1 MIRGRSGRWRFASG
15 PTGTQPVE
23 ALAKMEVPVDVVIR
37 LAEPADIAGLEAWEG
52 FDTPAHRRALR
63 YYLTMQNTD
72 LGAFLVAVVGDYP
85 VAQLFLWYH
94 RDDPTLA
101 DGHEA
106 VSITALRVRSAFR
119 KRGIASRMGAV
130 AEAMARERG
139 FTTITIGTDVDND
152 PALRLYLSWG
162 YTEFKRSMYEWD
174 GKTFPQICLRK
185 SLALTDTSDPAAP
198 APPNQT
204 R

>member
-1 MIRGRSGRWRFASG
+1 
-15 PTGTQPVE
+15 
-23 ALAKMEVPVDVVIR
+23 MEVPVDVMIR
-37 LAEPADIAGLEAWEG
+37 LAEPGDIAGLEAWDG

-119 KRGIASRMGAV
+119 KRGIASRMAAV
-130 AEAMARERG
+130 AEQIARERG
-139 FTTITIGTDVDND
+139 FSTVTIGTDVDND
-152 PALRLYLSWG
+152 PAHRLYLSWG
-162 YTEFKRSMYEWD
+162 YTEFKRSTYEWD

-185 SLALTDTSDPAAP
+185 SLALTGNSDAAVP
-198 APPNQT
+198 SPPGET
-204 R
+204 K